1 MFEELSPPYA
11 TIAADPPW
19 GYVIGGPRTANG
31 VGLRIPVPPY
41 STMTVDGVAAMP
53 VADLA
58 DDAAHLY
65 LWTTNRYVRDA
76 YAVAEAWGFTPSQ
89 LLTWCKPPHGLGP
102 GGAFA
107 NTTEFVLF
115 ARRGTLT
122 ANARHDSTWFT
133 APRGAHSAKP
143 GIFGDLV
150 EKVSPGPYLELFARQ
165 PRLGWDSWGL
175 GYETAT
181 PITDTPTGDN
191 L

>member
-1 MFEELSPPYA
+1 MRCSGKA
-11 TIAADPPW
+11 
-19 GYVIGGPRTANG
+19 
-31 VGLRIPVPPY
+31 
-41 STMTVDGVAAMP
+41 
-53 VADLA
+53 
-58 DDAAHLY
+58 
-65 LWTTNRYVRDA
+65 
-76 YAVAEAWGFTPSQ
+76 
-89 LLTWCKPPHGLGP
+89 K
-102 GGAFA
+102 
-107 NTTEFVLF
+107 
-115 ARRGTLT
+115 AR
-122 ANARHDSTWFT
+122 WFT